1 MKISYKGDYA
11 LKAVFELALK
21 YYEDPSNIVA
31 INEIAKFGDMPKK
44 FLEQILLTLSKG
56 GFVKSKRGINGGFF
70 LARPPAQITVGE
82 VIRFIEG
89 PIEPIACVKDGYKGC
104 KDTKD
109 CILRGIWKEVA
120 GAISVVV
127 DSLTFEELI
136 LRYKAKHLDVKAV
149 YEYSI

>member
-11 LKAVFELALK
+11 LKAVFELSLK
-21 YYEDPSNIVA
+21 YYEDQSSVVP
-31 INEIAKFGDMPKK
+31 INDIAKFGDMPKK
-44 FLEQILLTLSKG
+44 FLEQILLNLSRG
-56 GFVKSKRGINGGFF
+56 GFVKSKRGINGGFY
-70 LARPPAQITVGE
+70 LAKHPSQIRIGD

-89 PIEPIACVKDGYKGC
+89 PIEPIACVKDGYRGC

-109 CILRGIWKEVA
+109 CILRGVWKEVS

-127 DSLTFEELI
+127 DSLTFEELV
-136 LRYKAKHLDVKAV
+136 LRYKAKHLGIKAV

>member
-11 LKAVFELALK
+11 LKAIFELALK
-21 YYEDPSNIVA
+21 YYDDPSNIIP

-56 GFVKSKRGINGGFF
+56 GFVKSKRGMSGGFF
-70 LARPPAQITVGE
+70 LARPPSRITVGE

-89 PIEPIACVKDGYKGC
+89 PIDPIACIKEGYRGC

-109 CILRGIWKEVA
+109 CILRGVWQEVA
-120 GAISVVV
+120 GAISVVI
-127 DSLTFEELI
+127 DSLTFEELV
-136 LRYKAKHLDVKAV
+136 LRNKAKHLNMKAV
-149 YEYSI
+149 YVYSI